1 MREEKLVQFACF
13 ETPLDT
19 DDFIVKWEQYI
30 RPANSDTH
38 VTIQQS
44 KKNGVFRYVVQYR
57 CVPGQF
63 QFNFKR
69 ERRSSKIKQI
79 PVRAEQAGGYSI
91 LELGRRHE
99 AEKDESKLFA
109 FFIDRVIDL
118 TAWRNMDVPCDL
130 NIYVPYYENCRYTNI
145 LEFFTKDKWAETL
158 LDQLK
163 QHGAADARIYKECVM
178 HFSNRP
184 ALH

>member
-19 DDFIVKWEQYI
+19 EEFIVKWEQFI
-30 RPANSDTH
+30 RPANSDTN

-79 PVRAEQAGGYSI
+79 P
-91 LELGRRHE
+91 LGRNRRE
-99 AEKDESKLFA
+99 DIQFWNWVGGTRLRKMKASSLLF
-109 FFIDRVIDL
+109 
-118 TAWRNMDVPCDL
+118 
-130 NIYVPYYENCRYTNI
+130 
-145 LEFFTKDKWAETL
+145 L
-158 LDQLK
+158 LKGRSIFMLA
-163 QHGAADARIYKECVM
+163 GT
-178 HFSNRP
+178 
-184 ALH
+184 